1 MELNIKFDG
10 RVLIAI
16 AISIVCVIGLYQG
29 AVKTVYAQEELS
41 QAQTIKE
48 TMIKI
53 KNKQIKVDDL
63 PLQEALMIAALGMQ
77 LGLNPQYL
85 EQAIEYEQKE
95 LYTGIGILVVSI
107 MGFMLLALGVKKSW
121 LVTKTSTLTP

>member
-1 MELNIKFDG
+1 MEMNIKFDA

-16 AISIVCVIGLYQG
+16 AISIVCAIGLYQG
-29 AVKTVYAQEELS
+29 AVKTVNAQEELS

-48 TMIKI
+48 TILKI

-63 PLQEALMIAALGMQ
+63 PMQEALMIAALGMQ

-95 LYTGIGILVVSI
+95 LYTSIGILAASI
-107 MGFMLLALGVKKSW
+107 MGFMVLAVGAKKSW
-121 LVTKTSTLTP
+121 FVAKPAH